1 MTELNI
7 GKERLKIVY
16 GRQEHRKIGER
27 INEFI
32 GDEEEGNIIV
42 RGDFN
47 VRIGELGGRN
57 IEERDI
63 ERYSKDKVIGNGGKQ
78 LAEWI
83 MEKGGYCYAPVCFLL
98 ACSPKQEDRLPRR
111 ELQLFINESGS
122 SRRPCGRARS
132 YFVIFLE

>member
-42 RGDFN
+42 GGDFN

-57 IEERDI
+57 IEEEDI
-63 ERYSKDKVIGNGGKQ
+63 ERYSKDKVVGNGGKQ

-83 MEKGGYCYAPVCFLL
+83 M
-98 ACSPKQEDRLPRR
+98 
-111 ELQLFINESGS
+111 
-122 SRRPCGRARS
+122 
-132 YFVIFLE
+132 